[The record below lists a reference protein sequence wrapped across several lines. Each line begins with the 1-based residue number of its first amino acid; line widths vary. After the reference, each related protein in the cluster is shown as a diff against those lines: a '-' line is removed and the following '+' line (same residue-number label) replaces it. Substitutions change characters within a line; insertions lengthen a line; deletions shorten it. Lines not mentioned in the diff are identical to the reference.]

1 MKKIQQYLQII
12 FTLSVV
18 FISGC
23 SSEDNNENKYGTN
36 QNIRLK
42 ENINRDWQFTFS
54 SATDD
59 FSTDSSSNNL
69 NNEQWQKVGLP
80 HSFSLPY
87 FRSESFYVGY
97 GWYNKSL
104 QIDPDLLKQT
114 LTLEFDG
121 VFQVAEIFLNGK
133 KVGSHRGG
141 YTGFTVDISEAA
153 KAGENLLA
161 VRVNNI
167 WDAQLAPRAGEHVF
181 SGGIYRDVYLSVT
194 SPLHVAWNGTFVT
207 TPTVSKEKSTVNV
220 KTTIEN
226 NSNTSK
232 EFTLKTV
239 IVNSNNQAVTEMVV
253 SKTINANQTLDIEQ
267 LSDEISQ
274 PKLWSPDSPTL
285 YQAKTTIYEADSI
298 VDTYQTKFGFK
309 WVEWT
314 ADKGFFLNGEHLY
327 LEGVNVH
334 QDHAGWGDAVT
345 KAGIYRD
352 LKLMKDAGF
361 NFIRGSH
368 YPHHPYFTKVCDELG
383 LMFIPENSV
392 WGIGGFKG
400 DGYWDSSTYP
410 IHEKDK
416 LAYEQSAAESLEEL
430 VLINRNSPSVI
441 AWSMSNEA
449 FFSANEVLDDMKG
462 LLSDMVDL
470 SHKLDPT
477 RKAMIGG
484 AQRQGVDILGDIA
497 GYNGDGATRDR
508 DPGIPNMVSEYGS
521 CVTDRPGDYDA
532 CWTSHIK
539 DGEKPEWRSGHA
551 IWCGFDHGS
560 IAGNMGEMGIVDF
573 ARIPKRAWYWYRNY
587 FKGIAPP
594 QWPEQGTAK
603 SLKLFTDNATIQGT
617 NATDDAHINVQVL
630 DANGTHISNSPTVT
644 LTIISGPGEFPTG
657 RSITFKNTTRNDIQI
672 LDGHAATEFRSYH
685 GGVTIIEATS
695 AGLESA
701 QLEITTVGM
710 PIFKEGV
717 TEVVK
722 DRPYIN
728 YRLTK
733 AIKEQAAVKVSDAR
747 PTRTN
752 AIGASKNNGNDPAYA
767 NDGHKWR
774 QWEPEFVKNG
784 KTGQVWWELDMENF
798 YDVERVEFTFKPAA
812 NVKINIET
820 SINQKDWLPVA
831 DGLFSLSK
839 STGVPT
845 MIFEVKDDTKVR
857 FLKVTYSVED
867 SSVPFG
873 VGEIEVFGSTN

>member
-1 MKKIQQYLQII
+1 MKKLQQYLQMILA
-12 FTLSVV
+12 LSVMCL
-18 FISGC
+18 SAC
-23 SSEDNNENKYGTN
+23 SDIDNNQTT
-36 QNIRLK
+36 RLK

-54 SATDD
+54 SEKDD
-59 FSTDSSSNNL
+59 FSGKESKADSTNG
-69 NNEQWQKVGLP
+69 QWQSVGLP

-87 FRSESFYVGY
+87 YRSESFYTGY
-97 GWYNKSL
+97 GWYKKSL
-104 QIDPDLLKQT
+104 NIDEKWLNQT

-121 VFQVAEIFLNGK
+121 VFQVAEIYLNGK
-133 KVGSHRGG
+133 KVGKHSGG
-141 YTGFTVDISEAA
+141 YTGFTVDISDAA

-161 VRVNNI
+161 VRVNNL

-194 SPLHVAWNGTFVT
+194 NPLHVAWNGTFVT
-207 TPTVSKEKSTVNV
+207 TPTVSKEKATVNV

-226 NSNTSK
+226 KSNSTK
-232 EFTLKTV
+232 KITLITV
-239 IVNSNNQAVTEMVV
+239 IADSNNNKITDMLTIT
-253 SKTINANQTLDIEQ
+253 SINAGQTLELEHNNFKIK
-267 LSDEISQ
+267 Q
-274 PKLWSPDSPTL
+274 PKLWSPDTPELYNVFTTVYEGSTL
-285 YQAKTTIYEADSI
+285 VDS
-298 VDTYQTKFGFK
+298 YQTKFGFR

-345 KAGIYRD
+345 KAGVYRD

-368 YPHHPYFTKVCDELG
+368 YPHHPYFTQVCDELG
-383 LMFIPENSV
+383 LMFIPENSI
-392 WGIGGFKG
+392 WGIGGFKD

-416 LAYEQSAAESLEEL
+416 PAYEKSAAASLEEL
-430 VLINRNSPSVI
+430 ILINRNSPSVI

-449 FFSANEVLDDMKG
+449 FFSANEVIDDMKG

-470 SHKLDPT
+470 SHKLDPS

-484 AQRQGVDILGDIA
+484 AQRAGVDILGDIA
-497 GYNGDGATRDR
+497 GYNGDGATRDK

-539 DGEKPEWRSGHA
+539 DGEKPAWRSGHA

-603 SLKLFTDNATIQGT
+603 SLKLFTDNTTIQGT
-617 NATDDAHINVQVL
+617 NATDDSHINVQVL
-630 DANGTHISNSPTVT
+630 DASGTHISNSPTVT

-657 RSITFKNTTRNDIQI
+657 RSITFNNTTRNDIQI

-695 AGLESA
+695 KGLASA
-701 QLEITTVGM
+701 QIEITTVGS
-710 PIFKEGV
+710 PLFKEGV

-722 DRPYIN
+722 DRPYID

-733 AIKEQAAVKVSDAR
+733 AIKEQVAVRISDAR
-747 PTRTN
+747 PNRTN
-752 AIGASKNNGNDPAYA
+752 DKGSSDPAYA

-774 QWEPEFVKNG
+774 QWQPEFVKNG
-784 KTGQVWWELDMENF
+784 KYAQVWWELDMENF

-812 NVKINIET
+812 DVKINVET
-820 SINQKDWLPVA
+820 SLNRKGWKTVA
-831 DGLFSLSK
+831 NGEFLLSK
-839 STGVPT
+839 SGSVPA
-845 MIFEVKDDTKVR
+845 ISFDVKDNSKVR
-857 FLKVTYSVED
+857 FLKVTFVVED
-867 SSVPFG
+867 TSVPFG